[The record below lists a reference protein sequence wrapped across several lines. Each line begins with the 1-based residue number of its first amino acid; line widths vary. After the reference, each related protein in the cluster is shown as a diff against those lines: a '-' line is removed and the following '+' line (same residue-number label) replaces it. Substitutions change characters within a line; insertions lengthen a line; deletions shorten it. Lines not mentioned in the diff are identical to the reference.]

1 MFLKILFLHCSL
13 LASLIS
19 FAETIV
25 VKNQQELATANN
37 RVKPGDIVILQN
49 GEWKNVLL
57 SLNCN
62 GTKELPITFKAQ
74 TAGKVLITGNSKLKI
89 GGSYIVVDGLY
100 FLNGYA
106 GSESVITFRN
116 NADEIANNCRVTNT
130 VINDFNNPKRLNE
143 NYWVSLYGKNNRLD
157 HCSFFNKKNI
167 GVLLAVILD
176 DDRSRENFHLID
188 HNYFGVRTPLASN
201 AGEMIRVGVSEHC
214 QFNSNTQIVDNYFEH
229 CDGETE
235 IISIKSCRNTIRNNL
250 FKECQGSVVLRHG
263 DYNTVESNVF
273 LGNNK
278 EGTGGVRII
287 NKGQWVVNNLF
298 YKCRGEGFR
307 SPLSIM
313 NGVPNSPANRYVAVT
328 EALVANNSFI
338 ESTPIGFGIGSDK
351 ERSVPPNDVQFLNNV
366 FYNKSDS
373 LIYNVYDSI
382 NGINFFGNQYS
393 SFVKQTAGSGFKK
406 TDLITTKGSTIGLP
420 LSGTES
426 KNNVFDS
433 LTLESKTRL
442 RKPISS
448 IPGFADEKLFIA
460 IESNAKKDCG
470 VKWFTKPALVNTVR
484 VVNCKNAE
492 SVVAQL
498 KKNDR
503 SKLTIN
509 LTGSMYNFKELVFIQ
524 QDVTFTSTL
533 KTPIKFTYNNPSFL
547 VEVKAGNL
555 FTIKNV
561 NLDLS
566 DVNDFITTDT
576 SGSCNHSSFKFNNS
590 TFSKL
595 SGNFF
600 TAAKSSVADS
610 IVIANCTFNNNKGL
624 LFNFTNEI
632 TNRGYYN
639 VEILKIDNNKFL
651 NGSGQILDMLRGGND
666 ESTMGPYLIFSNNR
680 VENYVSANANVL
692 IHLFGTQRSMLE
704 KNNFKNCNP
713 LKTLIQYED
722 LVRAVHHIKNNSISS
737 SGTIISNKFVSSTN
751 NRIQQ

>member
-13 LASLIS
+13 LASLIAS
-19 FAETIV
+19 AETIV
-25 VKNQQELATANN
+25 VKNQQELATANS

-106 GSESVITFRN
+106 GAESVITFRN
-116 NADEIANNCRVTNT
+116 NADQIANNCRVTNT

-188 HNYFGVRTPLASN
+188 HNYFGFRTPLASN

-328 EALVANNSFI
+328 EALVANNSFV

-406 TDLITTKGSTIGLP
+406 TDLVTTKVSTIGLP

-433 LTLESKTRL
+433 LTSESKTRL
-442 RKPISS
+442 RKPISL

-460 IESNAKKDCG
+460 IESNSKKDCG
-470 VKWFTKPALVNTVR
+470 VKWFTKPALVNIKR
-484 VVNCKNAE
+484 VVNCNTAE
-492 SVVAQL
+492 SVVALL

-524 QDVTFTSTL
+524 QDVTFTSNL

-566 DVNDFITTDT
+566 EVNDFITTDT
-576 SGSCNHSSFKFNNS
+576 SGSYNHSSFKFSNS
-590 TFSKL
+590 SFSNL
-595 SGNFF
+595 SGSFF

-610 IVIANCTFNNNKGL
+610 IVIARCTFNNNKGL
-624 LFNFTNEI
+624 LFNFTNEV

-651 NGSGQILDMLRGGND
+651 NGSGQILDMLRGGTD

-680 VENYVSANANVL
+680 VENYVSAKANVL

-722 LVRAVHHIKNNSISS
+722 LVRAVHLIKNNSISS

>member
-1 MFLKILFLHCSL
+1 MFLKILFLHCTL
-13 LASLIS
+13 LAGLNS

-25 VKNQQELATANN
+25 VKNQKELATANS

-57 SLNCN
+57 SLTCS
-62 GTKELPITFKAQ
+62 GSKELPITFKAQ

-89 GGSYIVVDGLY
+89 GGNYIVVDGLY
-100 FLNGYA
+100 FLNGHA
-106 GSESVITFRN
+106 GAESVITFRN
-116 NADEIANNCRVTNT
+116 NVSEIANNCRVTNT
-130 VINDFNNPKRLNE
+130 VINDFNNPKRLDE

-176 DDRSRENFHLID
+176 DDRSRENFHFID
-188 HNYFGVRTPLASN
+188 HNYFGMRTPLASN

-235 IISIKSCRNTIRNNL
+235 IISIKSCRNVIRNNL

-351 ERSVPPNDVQFLNNV
+351 ERSVPPSDVQFLNNV

-382 NGINFFGNQYS
+382 NGINFFGNLYS

-406 TDLITTKGSTIGLP
+406 TDLATTKVSSIGLP
-420 LSGTES
+420 LSGPVS

-433 LTLESKTRL
+433 LTNESKTRL
-442 RKPISS
+442 IKPISS
-448 IPGFADEKLFIA
+448 TPGFADERLFIA

-470 VKWFTKPALVNTVR
+470 VKWFTKPALVNTKR

-492 SVVAQL
+492 SIVAQL

-509 LTGSMYNFKELVFIQ
+509 LTGSLYNFKEPVFIQ
-524 QDVTFTSTL
+524 QDVTFTSNL
-533 KTPIKFTYNNPSFL
+533 KTPIQFKYNNPSFL

-555 FTIKNV
+555 FTFKNV
-561 NLDLS
+561 NLDLTE
-566 DVNDFITTDT
+566 VNDFITTDT
-576 SGSCNHSSFKFNNS
+576 SGSCNHSNFKFSNS
-590 TFSKL
+590 TFSNL
-595 SGNFF
+595 SGIFF
-600 TAAKSSVADS
+600 TAARSSVADS
-610 IVIANCTFNNNKGL
+610 IVITHCTFNNSKGL
-624 LFNFTNEI
+624 LFNFTNER

-639 VEILKIDNNKFL
+639 VEILKIDHNKFL
-651 NGSGQILDMLRGGND
+651 NGSGQILDMLRGGTD
-666 ESTMGPYLIFSNNR
+666 ESTMGPSLIFSNNR
-680 VENYVSANANVL
+680 VENYLSSKADALV
-692 IHLFGTQRSMLE
+692 HLFGTQRSMIE

-713 LKTLIQYED
+713 LKTLIQYDD
-722 LVRAVHHIKNNSISS
+722 LVKAVHLIKNNSIFG
-737 SGTIISNKFVSSTN
+737 SGAIISNKYVSSTN
-751 NRIQQ
+751 NTIQ

>member
-19 FAETIV
+19 VADTIV
-25 VKNQQELATANN
+25 VKNQQELATANST
-37 RVKPGDIVILQN
+37 VKPGDIVILQN

-57 SLNCN
+57 SLTCS

-89 GGSYIVVDGLY
+89 GGNYIVVDGFY

-106 GSESVITFRN
+106 GAEPVISFRN

-143 NYWVSLYGKNNRLD
+143 NYWVSLYGKHNRLD

-393 SFVKQTAGSGFKK
+393 SFVKQIAGSGFQK
-406 TDLITTKGSTIGLP
+406 TDLAITKVSSIGLP
-420 LSGTES
+420 LSGSIS
-426 KNNVFDS
+426 KNNVLDS
-433 LTLESKTRL
+433 ITIESKTRL

-470 VKWFTKPALVNTVR
+470 VKWFTKPELVNTER

-503 SKLTIN
+503 SKLSIN
-509 LTGSMYNFKELVFIQ
+509 LTGSMYNFKEAVFIQ
-524 QDVTFTSTL
+524 QDVTFTSNL
-533 KTPIKFTYNNPSFL
+533 KTPIQFTYNNPSFL

-566 DVNDFITTDT
+566 EVNDFITTDT
-576 SGSCNHSSFKFNNS
+576 SGSCNHSNFVFSNSF
-590 TFSKL
+590 FSNL
-595 SGNFF
+595 SGSFF

-610 IVIANCTFNNNKGL
+610 IVIVNCTFNNNKSL
-624 LFNFTNEI
+624 LLNFTNEI

-639 VEILKIDNNKFL
+639 VEILKIDHNKFL
-651 NGSGQILDMLRGGND
+651 NGSGQILDMLRGGID
-666 ESTMGPYLIFSNNR
+666 ESTMGPSLIFSNNT
-680 VENYVSANANVL
+680 VENYVSSKAAVL
-692 IHLFGTQRSMLE
+692 IHLYGTQRSMLE

-713 LKTLIQYED
+713 LKTLIQYD
-722 LVRAVHHIKNNSISS
+722 DQVRAVHLIKNNSISS

-751 NRIQQ
+751 NRIQ